1 MTKAQYK
8 FTVFKLGLSWSIIVL
23 STCLGY
29 SQSDALQQEDLAK
42 LNRELDNPLAKYW
55 SLVFQE
61 NLSINN
67 GNIVEGNLVSNTL
80 FFQPALPI
88 PFGNNLVFTARPVF
102 PLVTQPNF
110 SQDPSGS
117 KSVTGFGDVQ
127 MAALIGP
134 GNASGWVWGFGTT
147 FVFPTASN
155 QNLGAGKYQMGPAAM
170 VFHLGEKWNK
180 GVFIQHWWSL
190 AGHADRTEVVTTDIQ
205 YVLRKNL
212 KKASIGM
219 GPSIRID
226 WTKGFKDGVTIPIGL
241 GYTQTVLMGKTPV
254 KMRLEPQYSIVKPDN
269 YGNVWNVRLQIAP
282 IIKSPFLD

>member
-1 MTKAQYK
+1 MKKSLILNLNIA
-8 FTVFKLGLSWSIIVL
+8 LGLMLFL
-23 STCLGY
+23 SFHGF
-29 SQSDALQQEDLAK
+29 SQSESLSKDDLAK

-61 NLSINN
+61 NLSVNN
-67 GNIVEGNLVSNTL
+67 GDLVENGVISNTV

-110 SQDPSGS
+110 STDPSGS
-117 KSVTGFGDVQ
+117 KKITGFGDIQ

-134 GNASGWVWGFGTT
+134 GNASGWVWGVGAT

-155 QNLGAGKYQMGPAAM
+155 FNLGQGKYQIGPTAM
-170 VFHLGEKWNK
+170 IFHLGEKWNK
-180 GVFIQHWWSL
+180 GVFIQHWWSY
-190 AGHADRTEVVTTDIQ
+190 AGHEDRSEVVTTDIQ
-205 YVLRKNL
+205 YVIRKNL

-226 WTKGFKDGVTIPIGL
+226 WTKGFKDGITIPIGL

-254 KMRLEPQYSIVKPDN
+254 KMRLEPQYSIVRPDN